1 MGLSEQ
7 HQHCATEEETLFVT
21 HLTSHQGAILG
32 YLNSLL
38 PGSPDVADIAQR
50 TSIVLWKKRHEFE
63 EGTNFKAWAFSVA
76 YWEARSWMTK
86 TKRKNW
92 LIFDEELVEKIT
104 ARSLAISEEAPEN
117 DHLDYLR
124 SCLSKLKEPDRLL
137 LMIHYQQGKSLAEC
151 GRILNRSRGAIKMA
165 LFRLRAV
172 LRRCI
177 ESEVAHFKNTPS

>member
-1 MGLSEQ
+1 M
-7 HQHCATEEETLFVT
+7 A

-50 TSIVLWKKRHEFE
+50 TSIVLWKKRHEFQ

-76 YWEARSWMTK
+76 YWEARAWMTK
-86 TKRKNW
+86 TKRKSW

-104 ARSLAISEEAPEN
+104 TRSLVLSDQAPEGEHL
-117 DHLDYLR
+117 DHLR
-124 SCLSKLKEPDRLL
+124 KCLAKLKESDRLL
-137 LMIHYQQGKSLAEC
+137 LMTHYQKGKSIAEC
-151 GRILNRSRGAIKMA
+151 SRILDRSRSAVKMA
-165 LFRLRAV
+165 LFRLRAG

-177 ESEVAHFKNTPS
+177 EAEHAQIRNASS